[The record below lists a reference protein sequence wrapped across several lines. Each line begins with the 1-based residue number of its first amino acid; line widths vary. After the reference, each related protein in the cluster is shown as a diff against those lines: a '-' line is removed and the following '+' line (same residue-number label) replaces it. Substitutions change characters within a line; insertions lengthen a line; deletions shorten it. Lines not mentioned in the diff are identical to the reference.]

1 MKILV
6 LSNLYPPDFI
16 GGYELCCR
24 QIVDGLLGRG
34 HNVRVLTAP
43 PRVPCVSPGH
53 VSRQLE
59 LVNCFDRHGLIHA
72 RPIPRELL
80 YARAAFA
87 NAHNVHLLS
96 EALADFQPDVV
107 YLWHLYGLGGLGL
120 LAALQYMG
128 VPWLWCL
135 EDSVPRKLCSLE
147 HGEPP
152 ELTAAFSRFARGSY
166 MAVSQRVVDEVEAAG
181 IELRDEVEIMPN
193 WILGERP
200 PDRATFYQPGEHL
213 RIVSSG
219 YIGRH
224 KGTHLLV
231 EAAALLRDRGH
242 QNFSIDLIGKLGEPA
257 IHTLAQQLG
266 VEPWVKFLGAW
277 SQADLPRHYEQTRY
291 DVFAF
296 PTWEREPFG
305 CAPMEAGAYG
315 AAMVMTQSCGVGEWF
330 VDGVH
335 CLKTARTAAAF
346 ADTFEKILTGQIDL
360 EPIARRGTDVIW
372 RDFRIDALLPRIER
386 ALERAASRPCSPAG
400 PSDEAYRLA
409 LLAEKLVAVLIQEW

>member
-1 MKILV
+1 MKVLV

-43 PRVPCVSPGH
+43 PRVPCPSPSH
-53 VSRQLE
+53 VSRHLE
-59 LVNCFDRHGLIHA
+59 LVNCFDRHGLVHA
-72 RPIPRELL
+72 WPKTRELW

-87 NAHNVHLLS
+87 NAHNVHLLT
-96 EALADFQPDVV
+96 EALTEFQPDAV

-120 LAALQYMG
+120 LAALQYLG
-128 VPWLWCL
+128 VPWVWCL

-152 ELTAAFSRFARGSY
+152 ALAAAFSRFVRGSY

-181 IELRDEVEIMPN
+181 VELHDEVEIMPN
-193 WILGERP
+193 WILGGRP
-200 PDRATFYQPGEHL
+200 PDRTHYYQPGEHL

-219 YIGRH
+219 HIARH
-224 KGTHLLV
+224 KGSHLLV

-242 QNFSIDLIGKLGEPA
+242 RNFSIDLIGKVGEPA
-257 IHTLAQQLG
+257 VQVLAQQLG
-266 VEPWVKFLGAW
+266 VEPWVKFLGVW
-277 SQADLPRHYEQTRY
+277 SQADLPRHYEQMRY

-335 CLKTARTAAAF
+335 CVKTARTATAF
-346 ADTFEKILTGQIDL
+346 ADAFEKILTGQINL
-360 EPIARRGTDVIW
+360 EPIARRGTEVIW

-386 ALERAASRPCSPAG
+386 ALERAAARPRQPAG
-400 PSDEAYRLA
+400 RPDEAYRLA
-409 LLAEKLVAVLIQEW
+409 LLAEKLTAVMLQE